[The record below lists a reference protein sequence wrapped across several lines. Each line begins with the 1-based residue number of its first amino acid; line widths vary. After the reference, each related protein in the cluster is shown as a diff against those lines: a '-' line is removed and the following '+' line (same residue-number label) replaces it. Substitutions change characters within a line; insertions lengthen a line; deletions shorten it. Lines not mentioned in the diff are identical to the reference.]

1 MACGPSMTA
10 WPRRPVMVQHNPIV
24 ADRKVAALRQA
35 MGPVIAQALA
45 DRLVV
50 EVMVNPD
57 GRIWIDRIGEG
68 RSFTGEVLAPADADR
83 ILRLLADHAGEVVT
97 RDRPRVSATL
107 PETGER
113 FQGAFMPVV
122 SSPACAIRKRPEV
135 VFTLDDYVE
144 REILS
149 PAMAD
154 VLRAAAAGR
163 QNLLIAGGTG
173 SGKTTLA
180 NAILAESA
188 FAADRVVLIEDTAE
202 LQCAALDKVEMLT
215 KRTEPQV
222 TMTDLVRDTLRL
234 RPDRI
239 VIGEVRDGSALDLL
253 KAWNTGHPG
262 GLATIHANSAAEA
275 LTRLEDLIGEVT
287 QRVPHRAITQAINVI
302 IFIERTPTGRRVKTV
317 SRLVGRQNDTY
328 QLEAVAH

>member
-1 MACGPSMTA
+1 
-10 WPRRPVMVQHNPIV
+10 MVQHNSIV

-35 MGPVIAQALA
+35 MGPVIAEALA

-68 RSFTGEVLAPADADR
+68 RSFTGKSLEPADADR

-107 PETGER
+107 PQTGER

-122 SSPACAIRKRPEV
+122 ASPAFAIRKRPEV
-135 VFTLDDYVE
+135 VFTLDDYV
-144 REILS
+144 RDGILTA
-149 PAMAD
+149 AMAQI
-154 VLRAAAAGR
+154 LRAAARDR

-180 NAILAESA
+180 NAILAEPA

-202 LQCAALDKVEMLT
+202 LQCAALDKIEMLT

-287 QRVPHRAITQAINVI
+287 QRIPYRAIAQAINVVVY
-302 IFIERTPTGRRVKTV
+302 IERTAQGRRVQAV
-317 SRLVGRQNDTY
+317 SRVTGQAGEGYT
-328 QLEAVAH
+328 LEACA

>member
-1 MACGPSMTA
+1 MAQHH
-10 WPRRPVMVQHNPIV
+10 PVV

-35 MGPVIAQALA
+35 LGPVIAAALA
-45 DRLVV
+45 DRQVV

-57 GRIWIDRIGEG
+57 GKIWVDRIGAG
-68 RSFTGEVLAPADADR
+68 RAFTGERLAAADADR
-83 ILRLLADHAGEVVT
+83 ILRLLADHVGEVVT
-97 RDRPRVSATL
+97 KDRPRISATL

-113 FQGAFMPVV
+113 FQGAFMPIVA
-122 SSPACAIRKRPEV
+122 SPAFAIRKRPEI
-135 VFTLDDYVE
+135 VFTLEDYVRGGIMSE
-144 REILS
+144 
-149 PAMAD
+149 AMAEA
-154 VLRAAAAGR
+154 LRRAADAR

-180 NAILAESA
+180 NAILAEPS
-188 FAADRVVLIEDTAE
+188 FARDRVVLIEDTAE
-202 LQCAALDKVEMLT
+202 LQCAAEDRLEMLT
-215 KRTEPQV
+215 KRTDPPV

-239 VIGEVRDGSALDLL
+239 IIGEVRDGSALDLL

-287 QRVPHRAITQAINVI
+287 QRIPYRAIAQAIHLVV
-302 IFIERTPTGRRVKTV
+302 FIERTATGRRVREV
-317 SRLVGRQNDTY
+317 SRLVGRDGETY
-328 QLEAVAH
+328 RFEAVGS

>member
-1 MACGPSMTA
+1 
-10 WPRRPVMVQHNPIV
+10 MVQHNPVV

-35 MGPVIAQALA
+35 MGPVIAAALA
-45 DRLVV
+45 DPKVV

-57 GRIWIDRIGEG
+57 GKIWVDRIGEG
-68 RSFTGEVLAPADADR
+68 RAFTGERMAPADADR
-83 ILRLLADHAGEVVT
+83 ILRLLADHVGEVVT
-97 RDRPRVSATL
+97 KDRPRISATL
-107 PETGER
+107 PQTGER
-113 FQGAFMPVV
+113 FQGAFMPIV
-122 SSPACAIRKRPEV
+122 SSPAFAIRKRPEI
-135 VFTLDDYVE
+135 VFTLDDYVGAGFMSE
-144 REILS
+144 
-149 PAMAD
+149 AMATT
-154 VLRAAAAGR
+154 LREAAASR

-180 NAILAESA
+180 NAILAEPA

-202 LQCAALDKVEMLT
+202 LQCAAEDKIEMLT
-215 KRTEPQV
+215 KRTEPAV

-239 VIGEVRDGSALDLL
+239 IIGEVRDGSALDLL

-287 QRVPHRAITQAINVI
+287 QRVPYRAIVQAIDVVV
-302 IFIERTPTGRRVKTV
+302 FIERTARGRRLREV
-317 SRLVGRQNDTY
+317 SRLVGRDGETY
-328 QLEAVAH
+328 RLETIGQ

>member
-1 MACGPSMTA
+1 MAEINSI
-10 WPRRPVMVQHNPIV
+10 VQN
-24 ADRKVAALRQA
+24 RKVAALRQA
-35 MGPVIAQALA
+35 LGPVIATALA

-57 GRIWIDRIGEG
+57 GKIWIDKIGEG
-68 RSFTGEVLAPADADR
+68 RSFTGERIAPDDADR
-83 ILRLLADHAGEVVT
+83 ILRLLADHVGEVVT
-97 RDRPRVSATL
+97 RDRPRISATL

-113 FQGAFMPVV
+113 FQGAFMPLVAN
-122 SSPACAIRKRPEV
+122 PAFAIRKRPEV

-144 REILS
+144 RGILE
-149 PAMAD
+149 PAMAT
-154 VLRAAAAGR
+154 VLREAAASR

-180 NAILAESA
+180 NAILAEPA
-188 FAADRVVLIEDTAE
+188 FAKDRVVLIEDTAE

-215 KRTEPQV
+215 KRTDPPV

-262 GLATIHANSAAEA
+262 GLATIHANSAVEA
-275 LTRLEDLIGEVT
+275 LRRLEDLIGEVT
-287 QRVPHRAITQAINVI
+287 QRVPYRAIAQAINVVV
-302 IFIERTPTGRRVKTV
+302 FIERTATGRQIRDV
-317 SRLVGRQNDTY
+317 SRLVG
-328 QLEAVAH
+328 LEGEQYVLQPA

>member
-1 MACGPSMTA
+1 MPQHH
-10 WPRRPVMVQHNPIV
+10 PVVT
-24 ADRKVAALRQA
+24 DRKVAALRQA
-35 MGPVIAQALA
+35 MGPIIAGALA

-57 GRIWIDRIGEG
+57 GKIWVDRIGEG
-68 RSFTGEVLAPADADR
+68 RSWTGEHLAAADADR

-97 RDRPRVSATL
+97 RDSPRISATL

-122 SSPACAIRKRPEV
+122 ASPAFAIRKRPEV
-135 VFTLDDYVE
+135 VFTLAEYIAEGIMSEDQASVI
-144 REILS
+144 REAAEDHQNILI
-149 PAMAD
+149 
-154 VLRAAAAGR
+154 V
-163 QNLLIAGGTG
+163 GGTG

-180 NAILAESA
+180 NAILAEPA
-188 FAADRVVLIEDTAE
+188 FARDRVVIIEDTAE
-202 LQCAALDKVEMLT
+202 LRCSADDQIQMLT
-215 KRTEPQV
+215 KRTDPPV

-239 VIGEVRDGSALDLL
+239 IIGEVRDGSALDLL

-262 GLATIHANSAAEA
+262 GLATIHANSAAEG

-287 QRVPHRAITQAINVI
+287 QRIPYRAITQAINVI
-302 IFIERTPTGRRVKTV
+302 IYIERTSTGRRVRTV
-317 SRLVGRQNDTY
+317 SRLVGRRDDRY
-328 QLEAVAH
+328 LLEAAEA

>member
-1 MACGPSMTA
+1 
-10 WPRRPVMVQHNPIV
+10 MVQHTPIV

-35 MGPVIAQALA
+35 MGPVIAEALA
-45 DRLVV
+45 DPLVV

-68 RSFTGEVLAPADADR
+68 RSFTGKSLEPADADR

-107 PETGER
+107 PQTGER

-122 SSPACAIRKRPEV
+122 SSPAFAIRKRPEV
-135 VFTLDDYVE
+135 VFTLDDYV
-144 REILS
+144 RDGILTA
-149 PAMAD
+149 AMAQI
-154 VLRAAAAGR
+154 LRGAARDR

-180 NAILAESA
+180 NAILAEPA

-202 LQCAALDKVEMLT
+202 LQCAALDKIEMLT

-262 GLATIHANSAAEA
+262 GLATIHANSAA
-275 LTRLEDLIGEVT
+275 
-287 QRVPHRAITQAINVI
+287 
-302 IFIERTPTGRRVKTV
+302 
-317 SRLVGRQNDTY
+317 
-328 QLEAVAH
+328 

>member
-1 MACGPSMTA
+1 
-10 WPRRPVMVQHNPIV
+10 
-24 ADRKVAALRQA
+24 
-35 MGPVIAQALA
+35 MGPVIAAALA
-45 DRLVV
+45 DRMVV

-57 GRIWIDRIGEG
+57 GKIWVDQIGEG
-68 RSFTGEVLAPADADR
+68 RSWTGELLAAADADR

-122 SSPACAIRKRPEV
+122 ARPAFAIRKRPEV
-135 VFTLDDYVE
+135 VFTLTDYVE
-144 REILS
+144 GGMMSASQAETI
-149 PAMAD
+149 
-154 VLRAAAAGR
+154 RAAAEAR
-163 QNLLIAGGTG
+163 QNLLIVGGTG

-180 NAILAESA
+180 NAILAEPA
-188 FAADRVVLIEDTAE
+188 FAGDRVVLIEDTAE
-202 LQCAALDKVEMLT
+202 MQCSAADQIQMLT
-215 KRTEPQV
+215 KRTEPAV

-262 GLATIHANSAAEA
+262 GLATLHANSAAEG
-275 LTRLEDLIGEVT
+275 LSRLEDLIGEVT
-287 QRVPHRAITQAINVI
+287 QRIPHRAIGQAIDLVI
-302 IFIERTPTGRRVKTV
+302 HIARTPGGRRVSELMRVTGWGEGGYV
-317 SRLVGRQNDTY
+317 VQ
-328 QLEAVAH
+328 AA

>member
-1 MACGPSMTA
+1 MAQTNS
-10 WPRRPVMVQHNPIV
+10 IV
-24 ADRKVAALRQA
+24 SDRKVAALRQA
-35 MGPVIAQALA
+35 MGPVIAKALA

-57 GRIWIDRIGEG
+57 GKIWIDKIGEG
-68 RSFTGEVLAPADADR
+68 RSFTGEKLAHDDADR
-83 ILRLLADHAGEVVT
+83 ILRLLADHVGEVVT
-97 RDRPRVSATL
+97 RDRPRISATL
-107 PETGER
+107 PVTGER
-113 FQGAFMPVV
+113 FQGAFMPIVA
-122 SSPACAIRKRPEV
+122 SPAFAIRKRPEV
-135 VFTLDDYVE
+135 VFSLDDYIE
-144 REILS
+144 RGFMT
-149 PAMAD
+149 PAMAAA
-154 VLRAAAAGR
+154 LRVAAETR

-180 NAILAESA
+180 NAILAEPA

-202 LQCAALDKVEMLT
+202 LQCAAEDKIEMLT
-215 KRTEPQV
+215 KRTEPAV

-239 VIGEVRDGSALDLL
+239 IIGEVRDGSALDLL

-287 QRVPHRAITQAINVI
+287 QRVPHRAIVQAINVVVY
-302 IFIERTPTGRRVKTV
+302 IERTAAGRKVREV
-317 SRLVGRQNDTY
+317 SRLVGRDGETY
-328 QLEAVAH
+328 RFEALV

>member
-1 MACGPSMTA
+1 MSQPST
-10 WPRRPVMVQHNPIV
+10 VTS
-24 ADRKVAALRQA
+24 DRKVAALRQA

-57 GRIWIDRIGEG
+57 GKIWIDRIGRG
-68 RSFTGEVLAPADADR
+68 RSFTGERLAASDADR
-83 ILRLLADHAGEVVT
+83 ILRLLADHVGEVVT
-97 RDRPRVSATL
+97 RDRPRISATL

-113 FQGAFMPVV
+113 FQGAFMPIVA
-122 SSPACAIRKRPEV
+122 SPAFAIRKRPEV
-135 VFTLDDYVE
+135 VFSLDDYVG
-144 REILS
+144 RGFMA
-149 PAMAD
+149 PAMAAA
-154 VLRAAAAGR
+154 LRVAAETR

-180 NAILAESA
+180 NAILAEPA

-202 LQCAALDKVEMLT
+202 LQCAAEDKIEMLT
-215 KRTEPQV
+215 KRTEPAV

-239 VIGEVRDGSALDLL
+239 IIGEVRDGSALDLL

-287 QRVPHRAITQAINVI
+287 QRVPHRAIVQAINVVVY
-302 IFIERTPTGRRVKTV
+302 IERTARGRRVQAV
-317 SRLVGRQNDTY
+317 SRVTGRVGEAY
-328 QLEAVAH
+328 VLEAC

>member
-1 MACGPSMTA
+1 
-10 WPRRPVMVQHNPIV
+10 MVQHNSIV

-35 MGPVIAQALA
+35 MGPVIAEALT

-68 RSFTGEVLAPADADR
+68 RSFTGKSLEPADADR

-107 PETGER
+107 PQTGER

-122 SSPACAIRKRPEV
+122 SSPAFAIRKRPEV
-135 VFTLDDYVE
+135 VFTLDDYV
-144 REILS
+144 RDGILTA
-149 PAMAD
+149 AMAQI
-154 VLRAAAAGR
+154 LRAAARDR

-180 NAILAESA
+180 NAILAEPA

-202 LQCAALDKVEMLT
+202 LQCAALDKIEMLT

-287 QRVPHRAITQAINVI
+287 QRIPYRAIAQAINVVVY
-302 IFIERTPTGRRVKTV
+302 IERTAQGRRVQAV
-317 SRLVGRQNDTY
+317 SRVTGQAGEAYT
-328 QLEAVAH
+328 LEACA